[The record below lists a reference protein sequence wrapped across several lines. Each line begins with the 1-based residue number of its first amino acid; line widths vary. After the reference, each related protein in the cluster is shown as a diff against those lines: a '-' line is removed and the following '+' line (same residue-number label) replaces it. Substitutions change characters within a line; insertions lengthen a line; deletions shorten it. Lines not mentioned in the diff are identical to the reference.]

1 MRIALEGLAA
11 RLVATHWN
19 RENTRTVEANLRRQ
33 ENARTLGELSQLDVE
48 MHEYIVRL
56 SNHQRLIS
64 AWQGIRWQFQMCLA
78 YTHRLQEQLAFE
90 PRQIT
95 VESHREL
102 LAALASGKPEL
113 AEKTM
118 AAHIRSSAEWLPSVE
133 SSEETILTE
142 PIAPT
147 RKRRLASSVVKTA
160 LGMLA
165 VGWSLT
171 AGAEATP
178 ESLQFFESKVRPLL
192 VERCYECH
200 SHEKKIKGGL
210 ALDSRSGWEHGG
222 DTGSA
227 ITPGELEKSLLI
239 KAIRY
244 EDADYEMP
252 PKGKLAQE
260 EIAILEQWV
269 KLGAPDPR
277 VAEVVTT
284 AKKKRVIDLNE
295 GKKFWAFQPVNNPKP
310 PLVKDAAWPLDPLDY
325 FILKPLEAKGIKP
338 VPDADRYTWLRRV
351 SLDLT
356 GLPPTEK
363 EVQSF
368 KSDTAAHAFENVVD
382 RLLNSKAYGERWAR
396 HWLDLT
402 GYADMIGTSNNV
414 YAEYAWRYRDY
425 LINAF
430 NADKPFD
437 EFVREQI
444 AGDLMPSKSTEDRA
458 QKITATGFLMVGDI
472 EIVNPDKAK
481 MDTDHI
487 DSQMIKIGQTFMGM
501 TLGCVRCHDHKFDP
515 IGVEDYYGIAGMLR
529 SSPSSH
535 KMPDMGVWSTLNSTA
550 LPETAS
556 QLAARKKLE
565 AENEQRIAGFK
576 EEHKKLTDEKATVA
590 QQLAALGKPAA
601 PSPQVAATDNAQCD
615 ITANADAKPAAEK
628 DALTKRRG
636 ELDAQIKKL
645 ADNIK
650 HAEFFKDKTPRA
662 FAMSDGPMP
671 ADMPVYVRGNPYAPS
686 TVVPRG
692 TLRVASWDKFPAI
705 PAGQS
710 GRLQF
715 ADWLADNQNPLTARV
730 TVNRIWQK
738 LFATGIVPS
747 VDYFGTRGD
756 VPTNPEL
763 LDHLATR
770 FMRGGWSQ
778 KAFLRS
784 LVLSR
789 AYRLSSS
796 NDAQAMK
803 LDPENKLFWRMNRQR
818 LDAEALRD
826 SMLAISGELTRD
838 SSGPA
843 LVMENPENCGSLAL
857 KGVNPPT
864 YTHKAPRPS
873 QEFERTLYL
882 PVLRGGMAGPDR
894 LRAFFDFVDPA
905 GTAGQRNQ
913 TVVPTQSLF
922 LLSNDLLRKRS
933 ATLADTLIAAEPC
946 EITRLE
952 TLWLRVLNRPITST
966 ERDDAIAFLGNVEPL
981 IKTVKGRPALDS
993 IKWRELCHSLL
1004 ASNEFVFRL

>member
-1 MRIALEGLAA
+1 MKPIFLSSIFLSLLCVTNHAA
-11 RLVATHWN
+11 DT
-19 RENTRTVEANLRRQ
+19 
-33 ENARTLGELSQLDVE
+33 
-48 MHEYIVRL
+48 
-56 SNHQRLIS
+56 
-64 AWQGIRWQFQMCLA
+64 
-78 YTHRLQEQLAFE
+78 AF
-90 PRQIT
+90 
-95 VESHREL
+95 
-102 LAALASGKPEL
+102 
-113 AEKTM
+113 
-118 AAHIRSSAEWLPSVE
+118 
-133 SSEETILTE
+133 
-142 PIAPT
+142 
-147 RKRRLASSVVKTA
+147 
-160 LGMLA
+160 
-165 VGWSLT
+165 
-171 AGAEATP
+171 
-178 ESLQFFESKVRPLL
+178 FDSKVLPILQQ
-192 VERCYECH
+192 RCFECH
-200 SHEKKIKGGL
+200 SHGTKIKGGL
-210 ALDSRSGWEHGG
+210 ALDSRSGWAEGG
-222 DTGSA
+222 DNGPA
-227 ITPGELEKSLLI
+227 IKPGQLEESLVI
-239 KAIRY
+239 KAVRY
-244 EDADYEMP
+244 VDSEFEMP
-252 PKGKLAQE
+252 PKAKLPAS
-260 EIAILEQWV
+260 EIAILEEWV
-269 KLGAPDPR
+269 KLGAHDPR
-277 VAEVVTT
+277 T
-284 AKKKRVIDLNE
+284 AGAGKQKKGIDLAE
-295 GKKFWAFQPVNNPKP
+295 GRKFWAFQPVSNPKP
-310 PLVKDAAWPLDPLDY
+310 PLVKDTAWPVDSLDH

-338 VPDADRYTWLRRV
+338 VGDADRYTWLRRV

-356 GLPPTEK
+356 GLPPTAQEI
-363 EVQSF
+363 ESF
-368 KSDTAAHAFENVVD
+368 SKDSSSDAYANAVD

-402 GYADMIGTSNNV
+402 GYADMMGTSNAV
-414 YAEYAWRYRDY
+414 FAEHAWRYRDY

-444 AGDLMPSKSTEDRA
+444 AGDLMPAKSTEDHA
-458 QKITATGFLMVGDI
+458 QKIIATGFLMVGDI

-481 MDTDHI
+481 METDHI

-515 IGVEDYYGIAGMLR
+515 IGVDDYYGIAGMLR

-535 KMPDMGVWSTLNSTA
+535 KMPNMGVWSTINSTA
-550 LPETAS
+550 LPETPA

-565 AENEQRIAGFK
+565 AENEQRVASLK
-576 EEHKKLTDEKATVA
+576 VEQKKLTDEKATVA
-590 QQLAALGKPAA
+590 KQLAAIGKPTV
-601 PSPQVAATDNAQCD
+601 PSPQVAAATDNAQRD
-615 ITANADAKPAAEK
+615 IKTNADTKPATGK
-628 DALTKRRG
+628 DALTKRRD
-636 ELDAQIKKL
+636 EIDAQLKKL
-645 ADNIK
+645 ADTIN

-662 FAMSDGPMP
+662 FAMSDGPQP
-671 ADMPVYVRGNPYAPS
+671 ADMPIYVRGNPYAPS
-686 TVVPRG
+686 NVVPRG

-710 GRLQF
+710 GRLQL
-715 ADWLADNQNPLTARV
+715 ADWLADKRNPLTARV

-796 NDAQAMK
+796 NDALAMK

-818 LDAEALRD
+818 IDAEAMRD
-826 SMLAISGELTRD
+826 SMLAISGELVRD
-838 SSGPA
+838 SGGPA
-843 LVMENPENCGSLAL
+843 LVLEEPENCGALAL
-857 KGVNPPT
+857 KGVNPPN
-864 YTHKAPRPS
+864 YKHSKPRPS

-882 PVLRGGMAGPDR
+882 PVLRGGTAGPDR

-922 LLSNDLLRKRS
+922 LLSNDLLRKR
-933 ATLADTLIAAEPC
+933 ATTLADKLIAAEPN
-946 EITRLE
+946 ELARLE

-966 ERDDAIAFLGNVEPL
+966 EREEAAAFLGLVEPL

>member
-1 MRIALEGLAA
+1 MKPIFLSSIFLSWLCVTNHAA
-11 RLVATHWN
+11 DT
-19 RENTRTVEANLRRQ
+19 
-33 ENARTLGELSQLDVE
+33 
-48 MHEYIVRL
+48 
-56 SNHQRLIS
+56 
-64 AWQGIRWQFQMCLA
+64 
-78 YTHRLQEQLAFE
+78 AF
-90 PRQIT
+90 
-95 VESHREL
+95 
-102 LAALASGKPEL
+102 
-113 AEKTM
+113 
-118 AAHIRSSAEWLPSVE
+118 
-133 SSEETILTE
+133 
-142 PIAPT
+142 
-147 RKRRLASSVVKTA
+147 
-160 LGMLA
+160 
-165 VGWSLT
+165 
-171 AGAEATP
+171 
-178 ESLQFFESKVRPLL
+178 FDSKVLPILQK
-192 VERCYECH
+192 RCFECH
-200 SHEKKIKGGL
+200 SHGTKIKGGL
-210 ALDSRSGWEHGG
+210 ALDSRSGWAEGG
-222 DTGSA
+222 DNGPA
-227 ITPGELEKSLLI
+227 IKPGQLEESLVI
-239 KAIRY
+239 KAVRY
-244 EDADYEMP
+244 VDSEFEMP
-252 PKGKLAQE
+252 PKAKLPAS
-260 EIAILEQWV
+260 EIAILEEWV
-269 KLGAPDPR
+269 KLGAHDPR
-277 VAEVVTT
+277 SAG
-284 AKKKRVIDLNE
+284 AGKQKKGIDLAE
-295 GKKFWAFQPVNNPKP
+295 GRKFWAFQPVSNPKP
-310 PLVKDAAWPLDPLDY
+310 PLVKDTAWPLDPLDH

-338 VPDADRYTWLRRV
+338 VSDADRYTWLRRV

-356 GLPPTEK
+356 GLPPTAK
-363 EVQSF
+363 EIESF
-368 KSDTAAHAFENVVD
+368 SKDSSSDAYANAVD

-402 GYADMIGTSNNV
+402 GYADMIGTSNGV
-414 YAEYAWRYRDY
+414 FAEHAWRYRDY

-444 AGDLMPSKSTEDRA
+444 AGDLMPPKSTEDRA
-458 QKITATGFLMVGDI
+458 AKITATGFLMVGDI

-481 MDTDHI
+481 METDHI

-515 IGVEDYYGIAGMLR
+515 IGVDDYYGIAGMLR

-550 LPETAS
+550 LPETHA
-556 QLAARKKLE
+556 QLAARKKSE
-565 AENEQRIAGFK
+565 AENEQRIVGFK
-576 EEHKKLTDEKATVA
+576 EELKKLTDEKAVVTK
-590 QQLAALGKPAA
+590 QLAALGKPTA
-601 PSPQVAATDNAQCD
+601 PASQVAATTDNAQRD
-615 ITANADAKPAAEK
+615 IPANADAKPASDK
-628 DALTKRRG
+628 DALTKRRD
-636 ELDAQIKKL
+636 EIDAQLKKL
-645 ADNIK
+645 GETIK

-662 FAMSDGPMP
+662 FAMSDGPQP

-692 TLRVASWDKFPAI
+692 TLRVASWDEFPAI

-715 ADWLADNQNPLTARV
+715 ADWLADKRNPLTARV

-796 NDAQAMK
+796 NDVLAMK

-818 LDAEALRD
+818 LDAEAMRD
-826 SMLAISGELTRD
+826 SMLAISGELARD
-838 SSGPA
+838 SGGPA
-843 LVMENPENCGSLAL
+843 LVLEEPENCGALAL
-857 KGVNPPT
+857 KGVNPPN
-864 YTHKAPRPS
+864 YKHSKPRPS

-882 PVLRGGMAGPDR
+882 PVLRGGTAGPDR

-922 LLSNDLLRKRS
+922 LLSNDLLRKR
-933 ATLADTLIAAEPC
+933 ATKLADHFIAAEPN
-946 EITRLE
+946 ELARLE
-952 TLWLRVLNRPITST
+952 ALWLRVLNRPITST
-966 ERDDAIAFLGNVEPL
+966 EREEATTFLGQVESL